1 MVSMMA
7 MQLSQ
12 AAQVLDGRL
21 SGEDVAFRGIS
32 TDTRTLAPGSLYIA
46 LQGPNF
52 DGHAFVEAAREQGAA
67 AAAVSRACDTSL
79 PQMEVLD
86 TRLALGRLGAFWR
99 QQFSL
104 PVVAI
109 TGSNGKTTV
118 RAMTDA
124 ILSGCGH
131 ALSTQ
136 GNLNN
141 DIGLP
146 LTLAR
151 LGPDDQYAVLELGAN
166 HPGEIDYLARLAQ
179 ATIAVVTNA
188 GPAHLEGFGDLEG
201 VARAKGELFARL
213 DAAGTAVIN
222 ADDAFA
228 PLWRSLASHCRIVDF
243 GMDSNAAVT
252 AEWSGDSRG
261 SDVFLKTAQGEI
273 ELRLPLPGRHNV
285 MNALA
290 ASAAAQAAG
299 ADLSAIKRGLES
311 LSPVAGRFNIHSLPG
326 GITVIDDTYNANPES
341 LQAALDV
348 LTLSDDD
355 SWLVLGD
362 MGELGATA
370 AELHAAAGRK
380 ARAVGVTRLYGLGEL
395 AQQAVASFDGPG
407 GAFLTMDE
415 LLEALHGDLSG
426 PLHILVKG
434 SRSMGME
441 QVVIALGIAAGSGGN
456 H

>member
-1 MVSMMA
+1 MMA

-12 AAQVLDGRL
+12 AAEVLEGRL
-21 SGEDVAFRGIS
+21 SGDDVAFRGIS

-52 DGHAFVEAAREQGAA
+52 DGHAFIENAREQGAVA
-67 AAAVSRACDTSL
+67 VAVSRRCDSSL
-79 PQMEVLD
+79 PQMEVPD

-118 RAMTDA
+118 RAMTES

-151 LGPDDQYAVLELGAN
+151 LGPDDEYAVLELGAN
-166 HPGEIDYLARLAQ
+166 HPGEIDYLAGLAQ
-179 ATIAVVTNA
+179 PTIAVVTNA

-201 VARAKGELFARL
+201 VARAKGELFSRL
-213 DAAGTAVIN
+213 DAEGTAVIN

-228 PLWRSLASHCRIVDF
+228 SLWRSLASHCRVVDF
-243 GMDSNAAVT
+243 GLDSDAAVT
-252 AEWSGDSRG
+252 AQWIGDSRG
-261 SDVFLKTAQGEI
+261 SDLVLKTAQGEI

-290 ASAAAQAAG
+290 ASAVAQAAG
-299 ADLSAIKRGLES
+299 ADLVAIKRGLES

-326 GITVIDDTYNANPES
+326 EITVIDDTYNANPES

-348 LTLSDDD
+348 LTLSNDD

-362 MGELGATA
+362 MGELGAAA
-370 AELHAAAGRK
+370 AELHAAAGRQ
-380 ARAVGVTRLYGLGEL
+380 ARAAGVTRLYGLGEL
-395 AQQAVASFDGPG
+395 AQQAVAAFEGPG
-407 GAFLTMDE
+407 GAFLSMDE
-415 LLEALHGDLSG
+415 LLEALHADLHG

-441 QVVIALGIAAGSGGN
+441 RVVAALGADAASGGK

>member
-1 MVSMMA
+1 MMA

-12 AAQVLDGRL
+12 AAEVLDGRL
-21 SGEDVAFRGIS
+21 SGDDVAFRGIS

-46 LQGPNF
+46 LQGPRF
-52 DGHAFVEAAREQGAA
+52 DGHAFIESAREQGAA
-67 AAAVSRACDTSL
+67 AAAVSRRCESSL
-79 PQMEVLD
+79 PQMEVAD

-104 PVVAI
+104 PVIAI

-118 RAMTDA
+118 RAMTES

-166 HPGEIDYLARLAQ
+166 HHGEIDYLAGLAQ
-179 ATIAVVTNA
+179 PTIAVVTNA
-188 GPAHLEGFGDLEG
+188 GPAHLQGFGDLEG

-213 DAAGTAVIN
+213 DADGTAVIN

-228 PLWRSLASHCRIVDF
+228 PLWRSLASHCRVVDF
-243 GMDSNAAVT
+243 GLDSAAAVT
-252 AEWSGDSRG
+252 AEWSGDSCG
-261 SDVFLKTAQGEI
+261 SDVLLKTAQGEI
-273 ELRLPLPGRHNV
+273 ELRLPLPGQHNV

-290 ASAAAQAAG
+290 ASAAALAAG
-299 ADLSAIKRGLES
+299 ADLAAIKCGLES
-311 LSPVAGRFNIHSLPG
+311 LSPVAGRLNIHSLPG
-326 GITVIDDTYNANPES
+326 EITVIDDTYNANPES

-348 LTLSDDD
+348 LMLSADD

-362 MGELGATA
+362 MGELGASA
-370 AELHAAAGRK
+370 AELHAAAGRQ
-380 ARAVGVTRLYGLGEL
+380 ARAAGVTRLYGLGEL
-395 AQQAVASFDGPG
+395 AQQAVTSFEGPG
-407 GAFLTMDE
+407 GAFSSMDE
-415 LLEALHGDLSG
+415 LLEALHADLHG

-441 QVVIALGIAAGSGGN
+441 RVVAALGADAASGGK

>member
-1 MVSMMA
+1 MMA

-21 SGEDVAFRGIS
+21 SGDDVAFRGIS
-32 TDTRTLAPGSLYIA
+32 TDTRTLTPGSLYIA

-52 DGHAFVEAAREQGAA
+52 DGHAFIETAREQGAV
-67 AAAVSRACDTSL
+67 AAAVSRPCDSPL
-79 PQMEVLD
+79 PQMEVPD

-118 RAMTDA
+118 RAMTES

-151 LGPDDQYAVLELGAN
+151 LGPEDQYAVLEMGAN
-166 HPGEIDYLARLAQ
+166 HAGEIDYLAGLAQ
-179 ATIAVVTNA
+179 PTIAVVTNA
-188 GPAHLEGFGDLEG
+188 GAAHLEGFGDLEG

-213 DAAGTAVIN
+213 DAGGTAVVN
-222 ADDAFA
+222 ADDDFA
-228 PLWRSLASHCRIVDF
+228 PLWRSLAGHCRIVDF
-243 GMDSNAAVT
+243 GLDSDAAVT
-252 AEWSGDSRG
+252 AEWAGDSRG
-261 SDVFLKTAQGEI
+261 SDILLKTAQGDI

-290 ASAAAQAAG
+290 ACAVAQAAG
-299 ADLSAIKRGLES
+299 ADLPAIKRGLES

-326 GITVIDDTYNANPES
+326 AITLIDDTYNANPES

-370 AELHAAAGRK
+370 AEWHATAGRK
-380 ARAVGVTRLYGLGEL
+380 ARAAGVTRLYGLGEL
-395 AQQAVASFDGPG
+395 AQQAVAAFDGPG
-407 GAFLTMDE
+407 GAFSTMDE
-415 LLEALHGDLSG
+415 LLEALHADLAG

-434 SRSMGME
+434 SRSMRME
-441 QVVIALGIAAGSGGN
+441 RVVAALGVAAGSGGK

>member
-1 MVSMMA
+1 MMA
-7 MQLSQ
+7 MQLSE
-12 AAQVLDGRL
+12 AARALDVRL
-21 SGEDVAFRGIS
+21 TGEDVPFRGIS
-32 TDTRTLAPGSLYIA
+32 TDTRKLLPGSLYVA

-52 DGHAFVEAAREQGAA
+52 DGHAFIDAARDQGAA
-67 AAAVSRACDTSL
+67 AATVNRPCKSLL
-79 PQMEVLD
+79 PQMEVAD
-86 TRLALGRLGAFWR
+86 TRLALGQLGAFWR

-118 RAMTDA
+118 RAMTES
-124 ILSGCGH
+124 ILSRCGRV
-131 ALSTQ
+131 LSTQ

-151 LGPDDQYAVLELGAN
+151 LGPEDQYAVLEMGAN
-166 HPGEIDYLARLAQ
+166 HHGEISYLAGLAQ
-179 ATIAVVTNA
+179 PSIAVVTNA

-201 VARAKGELFARL
+201 VARAKGELFTRL
-213 DAAGTAVIN
+213 GAGATAVIN
-222 ADDAFA
+222 ADDDFA
-228 PLWRSLASHCRIVDF
+228 PLWRSLASHCHIVEF
-243 GMDSNAAVT
+243 GLDADARVT
-252 AEWSGDSRG
+252 AEWAGDTRG
-261 SDVFLKTAQGEI
+261 SDVRLRAAPGEI

-290 ASAAAQAAG
+290 ACAVALAAG
-299 ADLSAIKRGLES
+299 ADLASVRHGLES

-326 GITVIDDTYNANPES
+326 DITLIDDTYNANPES

-370 AELHAAAGRK
+370 TGLHAEVGRR
-380 ARAVGVTRLYGLGEL
+380 ARAAGVTRLYGLGQL
-395 AQQAVASFDGPG
+395 AQQAVAAFDGPG
-407 GAFLTMDE
+407 GAYTTLDE
-415 LLEALHGDLSG
+415 LLDELRAELTG

-434 SRSMGME
+434 SRSMRME
-441 QVVIALGIAAGSGGN
+441 RVVAALDVAAGSGGQ

>member
-1 MVSMMA
+1 MMA
-7 MQLSQ
+7 MQLSE
-12 AAQVLDGRL
+12 AARVLDARL
-21 SGEDVAFRGIS
+21 AGDNVAFRGVS
-32 TDTRTLAPGSLYIA
+32 TDTRKLLPGSLYFA

-52 DGHAFVEAAREQGAA
+52 DGHAFLDDARDRGAA
-67 AAAVSRACDTSL
+67 AAAVSRPCESSL
-79 PQMEVLD
+79 PQVEVAD
-86 TRLALGRLGAFWR
+86 TRLALGQLGAFWR
-99 QQFSL
+99 RQFSL

-118 RAMTDA
+118 RAMIES
-124 ILSGCGH
+124 ILSTCGRV
-131 ALSTQ
+131 LSTQ

-151 LGPDDQYAVLELGAN
+151 LGPEDQYAVLEMGAN
-166 HPGEIDYLARLAQ
+166 HHGEIDYLAGLAQ
-179 ATIAVVTNA
+179 PSIAVVTNA
-188 GPAHLEGFGDLEG
+188 GPAHLEGFGDMEG

-213 DAAGTAVIN
+213 DAGATAVIN
-222 ADDAFA
+222 ADDDFA
-228 PLWRSLASHCRIVDF
+228 PLWRSLASHCRIVEF
-243 GMDSNAAVT
+243 GLDADAGVT
-252 AEWSGDSRG
+252 AEWAGNTRG
-261 SDVFLKTAQGEI
+261 SDVCIRVSRGEI
-273 ELRLPLPGRHNV
+273 EFRLPLPGRHNV

-290 ASAAAQAAG
+290 ACAASLAAG
-299 ADLSAIKRGLES
+299 ADLAAVKHGLAS

-326 GITVIDDTYNANPES
+326 DITLIDDTYNANPES

-370 AELHAAAGRK
+370 AGLHTAVGRK
-380 ARAVGVTRLYGLGEL
+380 ARAAGVTRLYGLGEL
-395 AQQAVASFDGPG
+395 AGQAVAAFDGPG
-407 GAFLTMDE
+407 GAFSTLEE
-415 LLEALHGDLSG
+415 LLDVLHAELTG

-434 SRSMGME
+434 SRSMRME
-441 QVVIALGIAAGSGGN
+441 RVVAALDAAATGGGQ

>member
-1 MVSMMA
+1 MMA

-12 AAQVLDGRL
+12 AAEVLDGRL
-21 SGEDVAFRGIS
+21 SGDDVAFRGIS
-32 TDTRTLAPGSLYIA
+32 TDTRTLVPGSLYIA
-46 LQGPNF
+46 LQGPRF
-52 DGHAFVEAAREQGAA
+52 DGHAFIETAREQGAV
-67 AAAVSRACDTSL
+67 AAAVSRPCDSSL
-79 PQMEVLD
+79 PQMEVPD

-118 RAMTDA
+118 RAMTES

-151 LGPDDQYAVLELGAN
+151 LGPDDEYAVLELGAN
-166 HPGEIDYLARLAQ
+166 HPGEIDYLAGLAQ
-179 ATIAVVTNA
+179 PTIAVVTNA

-201 VARAKGELFARL
+201 VARAKGELFSRL
-213 DAAGTAVIN
+213 NAEGTAVIN
-222 ADDAFA
+222 ADDVFA
-228 PLWRSLASHCRIVDF
+228 PLWRELASHCRVVDF
-243 GMDSNAAVT
+243 GLDNDAAVT
-252 AEWSGDSRG
+252 AQWTGDSRG
-261 SDVFLKTAQGEI
+261 SDLVLKTAQGEI

-290 ASAAAQAAG
+290 AGAVAQAAG
-299 ADLSAIKRGLES
+299 ADLVAIKRGLES
-311 LSPVAGRFNIHSLPG
+311 LSPVAGRFNIHSLPDE
-326 GITVIDDTYNANPES
+326 ITVIDDTYNANPES

-348 LTLSDDD
+348 LTLSNDD

-362 MGELGATA
+362 MGELGAAA
-370 AELHAAAGRK
+370 AELHAAAGRQ
-380 ARAVGVTRLYGLGEL
+380 ARAAGVTRLYGLGEL
-395 AQQAVASFDGPG
+395 AQQAVAAFEGPG
-407 GAFLTMDE
+407 GAFLSMDE
-415 LLEALHGDLSG
+415 LLEALHADLHG

-441 QVVIALGIAAGSGGN
+441 RVVAALGADAASGGK